1 VGKRN
6 LGLYRDSDK
15 LTIVKV
21 AIIIEVRDS
30 LLMKGFIDSYIII
43 R

>member
-1 VGKRN
+1 VGRRN
-6 LGLYRDSDK
+6 LGLYRDLDK

-21 AIIIEVRDS
+21 AIVVEVRDF